1 MSVTALSWAPYAAAL
16 EGLSLPPDFF
26 PRVESY
32 LSALATLNQSLNL
45 ISFSTEEELCGHV
58 VDALQALHPLL
69 TFRTLRVLSS
79 SSPLRLIDVGTG
91 GGLPGVPLAIARPLW
106 SVTLLDSLRKKQVAV
121 AGLLETAQIKN
132 GNALWGRA
140 EDLGRQAEHREVY
153 DGALCRAVGR
163 LTTVLELTLPF
174 VKIGGAVYLHRGF
187 EGRDELA
194 ESARA
199 LKELGG
205 QPGPIFSY
213 RLPGLDK
220 ERLILCVEKT
230 HQTSI
235 AFPRRAGIPAKKP
248 L

>member
-1 MSVTALSWAPYAAAL
+1 MFVTTVPPSWAVYSAAL
-16 EGLSLPPDFF
+16 EGLDLPADFF
-26 PRVESY
+26 PCVESY

-45 ISFSTEEELCGHV
+45 ISFSTEQELRGHA
-58 VDALQALHPLL
+58 VDALQVL
-69 TFRTLRVLSS
+69 RTLRAGSS
-79 SSPLRLIDVGTG
+79 TPLRLIDVGTG

-121 AGLLETAQIKN
+121 AGLLETAQMRN

-140 EDLGRQAEHREVY
+140 EDLGHQAEHREVY

-187 EGRDELA
+187 EGRTELA

-205 QPGPIFSY
+205 QPGPIYSY

-235 AFPRRAGIPAKKP
+235 GFPRRAGIPAKKP

>member
-16 EGLSLPPDFF
+16 EDLSLPPDFF

-32 LSALATLNQSLNL
+32 LHALATLNQSLNL
-45 ISFSTEEELCGHV
+45 ISFSTESELCGHV
-58 VDALQALHPLL
+58 ADALQAL
-69 TFRTLRVLSS
+69 RTLPVFPAT
-79 SSPLRLIDVGTG
+79 PLRLIDVGTG

-106 SVTLLDSLRKKQVAV
+106 SVTLLDSLRKKQAAV
-121 AGLLETAQIKN
+121 AGLLESAEIKN
-132 GNALWGRA
+132 GYPLWGRA
-140 EDLGRQAEHREVY
+140 EDLARQAEHRETY

-194 ESARA
+194 ESTRA
-199 LKELGG
+199 LKDLGG
-205 QPGPIFSY
+205 RPGPIYSY
-213 RLPGLDK
+213 RLPWLDK
-220 ERLILCVEKT
+220 ERMILCVEKT

-235 AFPRRAGIPAKKP
+235 GFPRKAGMPAKKP